1 MRILWYSILSFTV
14 CLAFYVDLDRARHSV
29 EICRAWF
36 AAIEIYENI
45 CALWPI
51 MGSMAAPYSMVL
63 QTGFADVAG
72 SSADEH
78 KLHECANT
86 AESHRWASVECI
98 RIFNRVERSMDM
110 AREEAQG

>member
-1 MRILWYSILSFTV
+1 MGILWYSILSFTV

-78 KLHECANT
+78 VSNCP
-86 AESHRWASVECI
+86 
-98 RIFNRVERSMDM
+98 
-110 AREEAQG
+110 ARTNGTQRGT